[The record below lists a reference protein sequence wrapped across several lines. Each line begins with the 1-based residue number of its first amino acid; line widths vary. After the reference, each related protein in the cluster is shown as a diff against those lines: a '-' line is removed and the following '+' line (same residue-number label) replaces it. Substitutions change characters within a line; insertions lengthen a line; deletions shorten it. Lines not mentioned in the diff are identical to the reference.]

1 MRNEFRSGIEEGRLK
16 PWVPYNPSE
25 LLAFLF
31 VIGVSMVLA
40 LILVL
45 TNGKIIAAFAF
56 VTVVAVFFLTFYRVD
71 LGFDLFF
78 AMVLTFD
85 QFSIPGS
92 DPITLR
98 VHYFEN
104 LKQIPYIPSNPLG
117 VMNPLELQ
125 LALLLL
131 AWFLAISFRRD
142 TRIQGQ
148 LGWGAALV
156 FFAAMGVSLTYGL
169 KTGGAF
175 LPSLWSVRALFYFGF
190 LYFFVP
196 QVIQTRK
203 QIETIMWIAIFAIT
217 FKAIQGGVRLALLGF
232 KFGPYTTLTNHEDP
246 VFMNTLFIFLIALIL
261 FDVKTNQRKALL
273 WFLLPLMIGY
283 MAGQRRAAFAG
294 FFGSL
299 AALIVLLP
307 KPRRWM
313 LIKAL
318 VPIMILFAAYSA
330 VFWNDP
336 GRLGL
341 PVQMIK
347 SGIFQKNKADDGA
360 RYLSNLYRLNEDY
373 DLAVTIRH
381 KPITGIGFGH
391 KYLQPIELP
400 RIVFPLQDYIS
411 HNAILWIMVE
421 MGAVGF
427 LLFFL
432 FMDTIVFRGAAV
444 FRKLE
449 DPYLKA
455 VCLVVVIAVVNQVM
469 VSYYD
474 LQLTFYRNMVY
485 LGTLTGF
492 LPTLSRLHDEEK
504 ASSQSGRKPSQLQ
517 I

>member
-1 MRNEFRSGIEEGRLK
+1 MHTQYRSQIEESRSR
-16 PWVPYNPSE
+16 PWIPYNRDE

-31 VIGVSMVLA
+31 VAGISVILA

-125 LALLLL
+125 MLLLL
-131 AWFLAISFRRD
+131 VAWFMAISFRRD

-148 LGWGAALV
+148 LGWGIALA
-156 FFAAMGVSLTYGL
+156 FFAAMGASLAYGL

-190 LYFFVP
+190 LFFFVP

-203 QIETIMWIAIFAIT
+203 QIETLMWIAIFTIT

-273 WFLLPLMIGY
+273 WFLLPLILGF

-299 AALIVLLP
+299 AALIVILP
-307 KPRRWM
+307 KPKRVM
-313 LIKAL
+313 LVKAL
-318 VPIMILFAAYSA
+318 IPILIVFAAYSA

-347 SGIFQKNKADDGA
+347 SGLFEKNKADDGA

-373 DLAVTIRH
+373 DLAVTARQR
-381 KPITGIGFGH
+381 PLTGIGFGH
-391 KYLQPIELP
+391 KYLQPVKLP
-400 RIVFPLQDYIS
+400 PIPFPLRDYIS

-421 MGAVGF
+421 MGVFGF
-427 LLFFL
+427 MLFFL
-432 FMDTIVFRGAAV
+432 FMDTIVFWGASV
-444 FRKLE
+444 FKKLE

-455 VCLVVVIAVVNQVM
+455 VCVVVVIAVINQVM
-469 VSYYD
+469 VSYFD

-485 LGTLTGF
+485 LGALTGL
-492 LPTLSRLHDEEK
+492 LPTLNRLGDEEK
-504 ASSQSGRKPSQLQ
+504 AARKAETKPSRLQ